1 VPAADD
7 DWRLR
12 RQERYLQGATLVWR
26 EWSSPA
32 ASDLRAWRMSDGS
45 VRESSEPVEAPA
57 GAVERVEPRG
67 WDHDHCDFCWAK
79 FMAREI
85 AEHDPEILAA
95 GYTIASEKRSTF
107 WICPSCF
114 EDFKERF
121 AWTVVPSEGAG

>member
-1 VPAADD
+1 
-7 DWRLR
+7 
-12 RQERYLQGATLVWR
+12 
-26 EWSSPA
+26 
-32 ASDLRAWRMSDGS
+32 MSDGS

-79 FMAREI
+79 FMAPEI
-85 AEHDPEILAA
+85 ADRNPEMLAA
-95 GYTIASEKRSTF
+95 GYTIASEERSTF

-121 AWTVVPSEGAG
+121 AWTVVPSEEAG